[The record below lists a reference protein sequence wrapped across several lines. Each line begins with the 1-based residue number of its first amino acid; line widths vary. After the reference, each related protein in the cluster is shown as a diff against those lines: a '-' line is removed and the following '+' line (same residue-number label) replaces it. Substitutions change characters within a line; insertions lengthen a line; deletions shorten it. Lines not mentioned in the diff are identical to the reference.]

1 MAAKHNED
9 RKASLAQMHSHSN
22 RLEFI
27 KPEDILKK
35 FLIAKPRRL
44 FNGGKSCYF
53 VFQIFHILN
62 DSKF

>member
-9 RKASLAQMHSHSN
+9 RKANLALMHSHSN
-22 RLEFI
+22 RLELI
-27 KPEDILKK
+27 KLEDILKK
-35 FLIAKPRRL
+35 FLIASL